1 MTHRKN
7 NPYMQMVEDH
17 DKIINLDEDIY
28 KNKWMWNKYF
38 WNKNEIVLEIW
49 TWMWN
54 YFSDESSK
62 NLNKNYIWMEIKFK
76 RLYNTVEKSKTKW
89 ATDNYVAIQDYWQK
103 IDRIFDTCEISKV
116 VVHFPDPW
124 GKKDRQKKH
133 RLFSQEF
140 VDNLYNVLI
149 DWWKI
154 IFKTDHREYFETTL
168 EYFNSNKW
176 KSDVLSFDYEKELE
190 HFNTDTMTEFEH
202 IFRKD
207 KCKINYV
214 EFIKEKIV

>member
-17 DKIINLDEDIY
+17 EKIINIDEEIY
-28 KNKWMWNKYF
+28 INKWKWNKYF
-38 WNKNEIVLEIW
+38 WNDNNIFLEIW

-54 YFSDESSK
+54 YFSDESSS
-62 NLNKNYIWMEIKFK
+62 NLNINYIWMEIKFK

-89 ATDNYVAIQDYWQK
+89 AIDNYVAIQDYWQK
-103 IDRIFDTCEISKV
+103 IDKIFSAWEISEV
-116 VVHFPDPW
+116 IVYFPDPW

-133 RLFSQEF
+133 RLFSEEF
-140 VDNLYNVLI
+140 VSNLYIILK

-168 EYFNSNKW
+168 NFFKEDKW
-176 KSDVLSFDYEKELE
+176 ESKVLSFDYEKELWN
-190 HFNTDTMTEFEH
+190 FDKNKMTEFEH

-214 EFIKEKIV
+214 EFIKK